1 MKLGS
6 LHSVGLGLTALHCVV
21 TRAREESRSGTSTP
35 RAPAASPP
43 QLSAAPVGGGD
54 ALLAVDRFL
63 LLVHDVADKLVEVL
77 GVLGL
82 GLAAHR
88 RARLATYKPVS

>member
-1 MKLGS
+1 MVIVFPFAPLATAS
-6 LHSVGLGLTALHCVV
+6 LHCTLRGHAV
-21 TRAREESRSGTSTP
+21 TGGEAQRHLNTP
-35 RAPAASPP
+35 RASPP

-63 LLVHDVADKLVEVL
+63 LLVHDVADELVEVL

-82 GLAAHR
+82 GLAAQR